1 MKSICGNIYLKAP
14 QGPSM
19 SFPQYHW
26 MTVQSLENLKETDRE
41 TLNKHRVC
49 SCVCLCVRGDGNA
62 AAVRPSIIAVKSMPN
77 EDAEMESLTAATKP
91 VRLIFFFFFL
101 NFRLLHLFYL
111 HKNSYDT
118 YTIHTLQY
126 ILLGKFGI
134 VHQSIKAKLHLPVST
149 RNLS

>member
-77 EDAEMESLTAATKP
+77 EDADAEARTLTHTERTNRGEFLTPLIIPPIIHCFRRNVSPASLHRQAADRERA
-91 VRLIFFFFFL
+91 VFS
-101 NFRLLHLFYL
+101 LLMTEARVWAA
-111 HKNSYDT
+111 D
-118 YTIHTLQY
+118 
-126 ILLGKFGI
+126 
-134 VHQSIKAKLHLPVST
+134 V
-149 RNLS
+149 